1 MFVVKSN
8 TYDATFLEMVTPI
21 SSTTNITQDE
31 VDQMLLNRGKMQLA
45 KRIWQNI
52 TDRLSITNDREKAA
66 VFHHLLQTHLNC
78 TKATSCNYLNNLTSP
93 NGMYTSNKKYNKQ
106 VRDAIRAQKQPKAV
120 DVITE
125 SQPIS

>member
-66 VFHHLLQTHLNC
+66 
-78 TKATSCNYLNNLTSP
+78 
-93 NGMYTSNKKYNKQ
+93 
-106 VRDAIRAQKQPKAV
+106 
-120 DVITE
+120 
-125 SQPIS
+125 IS